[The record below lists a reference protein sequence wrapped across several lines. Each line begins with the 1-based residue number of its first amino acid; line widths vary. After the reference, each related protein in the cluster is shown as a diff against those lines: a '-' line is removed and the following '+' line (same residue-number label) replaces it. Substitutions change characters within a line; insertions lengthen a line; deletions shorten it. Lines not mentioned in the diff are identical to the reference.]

1 MVFSLIHI
9 LSQDKVSPRRRKRDF
24 IRLIRIELHDAP
36 YLGASFFNFNSRWH
50 SGEGQTLFLTW
61 PSVQS
66 LCSVCECR
74 LGNSNETSSM
84 DDDFRSLLSCWSRR
98 WLSVFSETDEYG
110 NPNLPTGRLILKAW
124 IASES
129 LVLSDPIQR

>member
-1 MVFSLIHI
+1 M
-9 LSQDKVSPRRRKRDF
+9 
-24 IRLIRIELHDAP
+24 IRIELHYAP
-36 YLGASFFNFNSRWH
+36 YLGASFFNFNSRW
-50 SGEGQTLFLTW
+50 SDTFPDMAFRTI
-61 PSVQS
+61 QS